1 MPPKVRG
8 KRAAGKA
15 ARHQM
20 QEHTSLICARRL
32 MSTVELLVVLS
43 FLLVAVGVLALYL
56 VERRLRKGPWWG
68 P

>member
-1 MPPKVRG
+1 
-8 KRAAGKA
+8 
-15 ARHQM
+15 
-20 QEHTSLICARRL
+20 